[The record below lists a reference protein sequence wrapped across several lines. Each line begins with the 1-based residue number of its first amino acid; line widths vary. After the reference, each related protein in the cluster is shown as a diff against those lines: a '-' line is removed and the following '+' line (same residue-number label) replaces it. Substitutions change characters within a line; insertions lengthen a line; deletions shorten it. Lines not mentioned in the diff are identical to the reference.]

1 MATIMITGGTGTVGK
16 RLTDMLLKKGHS
28 VIIVGRG
35 GKPNQPLK
43 AGANSGNP
51 NNGNLSYAQWN
62 IDAQTIDET
71 AIQQADYIIHLAGAG
86 VADKRWS
93 DLRKK
98 EIADSRINS
107 CALIVKA
114 LSSIPNKVKG
124 VISASA
130 IGWYGPDKHDG
141 GDNVEGGEI
150 TAGSS
155 KIGFTEEANAYPDFL
170 GNTCKAWEDSIA
182 PVKAFGKRLVIL
194 RTGIVLS
201 NEGGALVEFK
211 KPLLF
216 KTAAILGSGNQM
228 ISWIH
233 VDDLCNQ
240 YIYAIENEQMNGVYN
255 AVAPTPVS
263 NKTLTIELAKKI
275 CGSFYIPFY
284 VPAFILKLVLG
295 EMSIEVLKSATVS
308 SQKMEAAG
316 FQFQYPNI
324 NDALNQLTKTT

>member
-16 RLTDMLLKKGHS
+16 RLTELLLSKGYS

-35 GKPNQPLK
+35 GHSKGFSTSKPSNSSGASNQT
-43 AGANSGNP
+43 
-51 NNGNLSYAQWN
+51 NLRYAQWN
-62 IDAQTIDET
+62 IDAQTIDES

-93 DLRKK
+93 DSRKK

-130 IGWYGPDKHDG
+130 IGWYGPDNQHND
-141 GDNVEGGEI
+141 EGNAS
-150 TAGSS
+150 TDLD
-155 KIGFTEEANAYPDFL
+155 KRGFSEAANPYPDFL

-201 NEGGALVEFK
+201 NQGGALVEFK

-216 KTAAILGSGNQM
+216 KTAAILGSGKQM

-255 AVAPTPVS
+255 AVAPHPVS
-263 NKTLTIELAKKI
+263 NQTLTIELAKKI

-284 VPAFILKLVLG
+284 VPAFVLKIALG

-308 SQKMEAAG
+308 SHKIEAAG
-316 FQFQYPNI
+316 FQFQYPSI
-324 NDALNQLTKTT
+324 NDALTQLTKTT

>member
-16 RLTDMLLKKGHS
+16 RLTELLLSKGYS

-35 GKPNQPLK
+35 GSAKESSTGKPSTS
-43 AGANSGNP
+43 SGEP
-51 NNGNLSYAQWN
+51 AQTKLRYAQWN
-62 IDAQTIDET
+62 IDAQTIDES

-93 DLRKK
+93 DARKK

-130 IGWYGPDKHDG
+130 IGWYGPDNQHND
-141 GDNVEGGEI
+141 EGNASTGLD
-150 TAGSS
+150 
-155 KIGFTEEANAYPDFL
+155 KRGFTEAANPYPDFL

-201 NEGGALVEFK
+201 NQGGALVEFK

-216 KTAAILGSGNQM
+216 KTAAILGSGKQM

-255 AVAPTPVS
+255 AVAPHPVS
-263 NKTLTIELAKKI
+263 NQTLTIELAKKI

-284 VPAFILKLVLG
+284 VPAFVLKIALG

-308 SQKMEAAG
+308 SHKIEAAG
-316 FQFQYPNI
+316 FQFQYPAI
-324 NDALNQLTKTT
+324 SDALTQLTKTT

>member
-16 RLTDMLLKKGHS
+16 RLTEMLLSKGYS

-35 GKPNQPLK
+35 EHSKGSSTSKPSNSSSAFNQT
-43 AGANSGNP
+43 
-51 NNGNLSYAQWN
+51 NLRYAQWN
-62 IDAQTIDET
+62 IDAQTIDES

-93 DLRKK
+93 DARKK

-130 IGWYGPDKHDG
+130 IGWYGPDNQLD
-141 GDNVEGGEI
+141 DEGNASTGLD
-150 TAGSS
+150 
-155 KIGFTEEANAYPDFL
+155 KRGFTEAANPYPDFL
-170 GNTCKAWEDSIA
+170 GNTCKAWEDSIT

-201 NEGGALVEFK
+201 NQGGALVEFK

-216 KTAAILGSGNQM
+216 KTAAILGSGKQM

-255 AVAPTPVS
+255 AVAPHPVS
-263 NKTLTIELAKKI
+263 NQSLTIELAKKI

-284 VPAFILKLVLG
+284 VPAFVLKIALG

-308 SQKMEAAG
+308 SHKIEAVG
-316 FQFQYPNI
+316 FHFQYPSI
-324 NDALNQLTKTT
+324 HDALNQLTKTT

>member
-16 RLTDMLLKKGHS
+16 RLTEMLHSKGYS

-35 GKPNQPLK
+35 EHSKGSSTSKPSNSSSAFNQT
-43 AGANSGNP
+43 
-51 NNGNLSYAQWN
+51 NLRYAQWN
-62 IDAQTIDET
+62 IDAQTIDES

-93 DLRKK
+93 DARKK

-130 IGWYGPDKHDG
+130 IGWYGPDNQHID
-141 GDNVEGGEI
+141 EGNASTGLD
-150 TAGSS
+150 
-155 KIGFTEEANAYPDFL
+155 KRGFTEAANPYPDFL

-201 NEGGALVEFK
+201 NQGGALVEFK

-233 VDDLCNQ
+233 VDDLCSQ

-284 VPAFILKLVLG
+284 VPAFVLKIALG

-308 SQKMEAAG
+308 SHKIEAVG
-316 FQFQYPNI
+316 FHFQYPSI
-324 NDALNQLTKTT
+324 HDALNQLTKTT

>member
-16 RLTDMLLKKGHS
+16 RLTEMLLKKGYS

-35 GKPNQPLK
+35 EHSKGSSTSKPSNSSSAFNQT
-43 AGANSGNP
+43 
-51 NNGNLSYAQWN
+51 NLRYAQWN
-62 IDAQTIDET
+62 IDAQTIDES

-93 DLRKK
+93 DARKK

-130 IGWYGPDKHDG
+130 IGWYGPDNQLD
-141 GDNVEGGEI
+141 DEGNASTGLD
-150 TAGSS
+150 
-155 KIGFTEEANAYPDFL
+155 KRGFTEAANPYPDFL
-170 GNTCKAWEDSIA
+170 GNTCKAWEDSIT

-201 NEGGALVEFK
+201 NQGGALVEFK

-216 KTAAILGSGNQM
+216 KTAAILGSGKQM

-255 AVAPTPVS
+255 AVAPHPVS
-263 NKTLTIELAKKI
+263 NQSLTIELAKKI

-284 VPAFILKLVLG
+284 VPAFVLKIALG

-308 SQKMEAAG
+308 SHKIEAAG
-316 FQFQYPNI
+316 FHFQYPSI
-324 NDALNQLTKTT
+324 HDALNQLTKTT

>member
-16 RLTDMLLKKGHS
+16 RLTELLLSKGYS

-35 GKPNQPLK
+35 GSAKESSTGKPSTS
-43 AGANSGNP
+43 SGEP
-51 NNGNLSYAQWN
+51 AQTKLRYAQWN
-62 IDAQTIDET
+62 IDAQTIDES

-93 DLRKK
+93 DARKK

-114 LSSIPNKVKG
+114 LSSFPNNVKG

-130 IGWYGPDKHDG
+130 IGWYGPDNQHND
-141 GDNVEGGEI
+141 EGNASTGLD
-150 TAGSS
+150 
-155 KIGFTEEANAYPDFL
+155 KRGFTEAANPYPDFL

-201 NEGGALVEFK
+201 NQGGALVEFK

-216 KTAAILGSGNQM
+216 KTAAILGSGKQM

-255 AVAPTPVS
+255 AVAPHPVS
-263 NKTLTIELAKKI
+263 NQTLTIELAKKI

-284 VPAFILKLVLG
+284 VPAFVLKIALG

-308 SQKMEAAG
+308 SHKIEAAG
-316 FQFQYPNI
+316 FQFQYPAI
-324 NDALNQLTKTT
+324 SDALTQLTKTT

>member
-16 RLTDMLLKKGHS
+16 RLTEWLLSKGYS

-35 GKPNQPLK
+35 GSAKESSTGKPSTS
-43 AGANSGNP
+43 SGEP
-51 NNGNLSYAQWN
+51 AQTKLRYAQWN
-62 IDAQTIDET
+62 IETQTIDES

-93 DLRKK
+93 DARKK

-130 IGWYGPDKHDG
+130 IGWYGPDNQHND
-141 GDNVEGGEI
+141 EGNASTGLDER
-150 TAGSS
+150 
-155 KIGFTEEANAYPDFL
+155 GFTEAANPYPDFL

-201 NEGGALVEFK
+201 NQGGALVEFK

-216 KTAAILGSGNQM
+216 KTAAILGSGKQM

-255 AVAPTPVS
+255 AVAPHPVS
-263 NKTLTIELAKKI
+263 NQTLTIELAKKI

-284 VPAFILKLVLG
+284 VPAFVLKIALG

-308 SQKMEAAG
+308 SHKIEAAG
-316 FQFQYPNI
+316 FQFQYPAI
-324 NDALNQLTKTT
+324 SDALTQLTKTT

>member
-1 MATIMITGGTGTVGK
+1 MTTIMITGGTGTVGK
-16 RLTDMLLKKGHS
+16 RLTEMLLAKGYA
-28 VIIVGRG
+28 VIVVGRSG
-35 GKPNQPLK
+35 SAKPTSKGK
-43 AGANSGNP
+43 SS
-51 NNGNLSYAQWN
+51 NLSSETNQSNLRYAQWN
-62 IDAQTIDET
+62 VDAQTIEES
-71 AIQQADYIIHLAGAG
+71 AISAADYIIHLAGAG

-93 DLRKK
+93 EARKN
-98 EIADSRINS
+98 EIANSRINS
-107 CALIVKA
+107 CELIVKS
-114 LSSIPNKVKG
+114 LSMIPNKVKA

-130 IGWYGPDKHDG
+130 IGWYGPDL
-141 GDNVEGGEI
+141 
-150 TAGSS
+150 TTS
-155 KIGFTEEANAYPDFL
+155 KESPLGNLGLHRTGFKEEAKPYLDFL
-170 GNTCKAWEDSIA
+170 GNTCKAWEESIA
-182 PVKAFGKRLVIL
+182 PVTALGKRLVIL

-240 YIYAIENEQMNGVYN
+240 YIFAIEHEQINGVYN
-255 AVAPTPVS
+255 AVAPHPVS

-275 CGSFYIPFY
+275 CGSWYIPFY
-284 VPAFILKLVLG
+284 VPAFLLKIALG

-308 SQKMEAAG
+308 SHKIEAAG

-324 NDALNQLTKTT
+324 SDALSQLTKTS